1 MQKALPSYTKQ
12 WEERDVIILNFGNPK
27 PLIEDFQRKELKQVK
42 MSSLRKSNVP

>member
-27 PLIEDFQRKELKQVK
+27 PLIEDFQRENGTKASQNEFFA
-42 MSSLRKSNVP
+42 